1 MRATVLNQPG
11 SPQDGLEAST
21 TLRENG
27 CCSMPL
33 PRLRAAL
40 GVSAALALVGVP
52 AAALACSRVTWTGPD
67 QQVITG
73 RSMDWPY
80 GFNSHFHVIPRGER
94 IDGAGGLNSLMFTSR
109 YGSVLVSGS
118 TEPGGAVDAVFDG
131 MNEKGLAAN
140 LLYLAENDFGIAQAG
155 TTRPRLSFAAWT
167 LYLLS
172 QYATVKELVEAVQ
185 ADQIQIVPVPFGPGG
200 KAKATVHMA
209 VSDASGD
216 SAVIEYL
223 KGKPV
228 IHHGRQYQVMT
239 NSPVYS
245 EQLKLNAFWATKDR
259 SHDLP
264 GSIQSPDR
272 FVRGSF
278 YNEQLPP
285 TTDPRQAL
293 AGVMSVMRNIS
304 VPWGTP
310 DPEHPNISPTWWRT
324 LLDQKNG
331 VYYFDSALSPQMV
344 WVNLRQIDFSPGTG
358 IRAIAIETNPNLQG
372 KLNGQLQPAPAIRFL
387 APKS

>member
-1 MRATVLNQPG
+1 M
-11 SPQDGLEAST
+11 S
-21 TLRENG
+21 LRN
-27 CCSMPL
+27 
-33 PRLRAAL
+33 RLTAAAAL
-40 GVSAALALVGVP
+40 TALGLTAAAP
-52 AAALACSRVTWTGPD
+52 AALACSRITWVGPA

-94 IDGAGGLNSLMFTSR
+94 LDGAGGSNSLRWTSR
-109 YGSVLVSGS
+109 YGSVVVSGS
-118 TEPGGAVDAVFDG
+118 TEPGGAIDAVFDG
-131 MNEKGLAAN
+131 VNERGLAAN
-140 LLYLAENDFGIAQAG
+140 LLYLAENDFGLATAPAG
-155 TTRPRLSFAAWT
+155 RPRLSFAAWT

-172 QYATVKELVEAVQ
+172 QYGTVKELVQAVQ
-185 ADQIQIVPVPFGPGG
+185 ADRIQIVPVPFGPGG

-245 EQLKLNAFWATKDR
+245 EQLKLNAFWSTKDR
-259 SHDLP
+259 THELP

-278 YNEQLPP
+278 YLEQLPP
-285 TTDPRQAL
+285 TSDPRQAL

-324 LLDQKNG
+324 LIDQKNR

-344 WVNLRQIDFSPGTG
+344 WLNLNQIDLGPGSG
-358 IRAIAIETNPNLQG
+358 VRAIKIEGNDTLQG
-372 KLNGQLQPAPAIRFL
+372 NVTRQLQPAPAIRFL
-387 APKS
+387 APKEAPG

>member
-1 MRATVLNQPG
+1 
-11 SPQDGLEAST
+11 
-21 TLRENG
+21 
-27 CCSMPL
+27 MPL
-33 PRLRAAL
+33 QPPFPRLPL
-40 GVSAALALVGVP
+40 LAALALAP
-52 AAALACSRVTWTGPD
+52 IALAPTALACSRVTWTGPD

-80 GFNSHFHVIPRGER
+80 GFNAHFHVIPRGET
-94 IDGAGGLNSLMFTSR
+94 IDGAGGINALRVTTR
-109 YGSVLVSGS
+109 HGAVLVSGS
-118 TEPGGAVDAVFDG
+118 TEPGAAVDGVFDG

-140 LLYLAENDFGIAQAG
+140 LLYLAENDFGIANAD
-155 TTRPRLSFAAWT
+155 TRRPRLSFAAWT

-172 QYATVKELVEAVQ
+172 QYATVEELVTAVRQ
-185 ADQIQIVPVPFGPGG
+185 DRIQIVPIPFGPGG

-239 NSPVYS
+239 NSPVFS
-245 EQLKLNAFWATKDR
+245 EQLKLNAYWQTRDR
-259 SHDLP
+259 NRELP

-272 FVRGSF
+272 FVRASYF
-278 YNEQLPP
+278 VQQLPATREP
-285 TTDPRQAL
+285 LQAL
-293 AGVMSVMRNIS
+293 AGVMSVMRNVS

-331 VYYFDSALSPQMV
+331 VYYFDSALSPRMV
-344 WVNLRQIDFSPGTG
+344 WVNLRQIEFRPGSG
-358 IRAIAIETNPNLQG
+358 IRAIRIEGDPELQG
-372 KLNGQLQPAPAIRFL
+372 NLTSRLRPAPAIQFL
-387 APKS
+387 APKP

>member
-1 MRATVLNQPG
+1 
-11 SPQDGLEAST
+11 
-21 TLRENG
+21 
-27 CCSMPL
+27 MPNSA
-33 PRLRAAL
+33 RLRTLAITAGL
-40 GVSAALALVGVP
+40 GLVASAVLP

-80 GFNSHFHVIPRGER
+80 GFNSHFHVIPRGEV
-94 IDGAGGLNSLMFTSR
+94 IDGGGGINSLRFTSR
-109 YGSVLVSGS
+109 HGAVVVSGS
-118 TEPGGAVDAVFDG
+118 TEPGGVVDGVFDG
-131 MNEKGLAAN
+131 MNEQGLAAN
-140 LLYLAENDFGIAQAG
+140 LLYLAENDFGIASAD
-155 TTRPRLSFAAWT
+155 TRRPRLSFAAWT

-172 QYATVKELVEAVQ
+172 QYGTVKELVAAVRE
-185 ADQIQIVPVPFGPGG
+185 DRIQIVPVPFGPGG

-239 NSPVYS
+239 NSPIYS
-245 EQLKLNAFWATKDR
+245 EQLKLNGYWVTRDR
-259 SHDLP
+259 SKELP

-272 FVRGSF
+272 FVRGSY
-278 YNEQLPP
+278 YNAQLPP
-285 TTDPRQAL
+285 TSDPRQAL

-344 WVNLRQIDFSPGTG
+344 WLNLRQIDFSPGSG
-358 IRAIAIETNPNLQG
+358 IRAIAIETNPSLQG
-372 KLNGQLQPAPAIRFL
+372 KLNAQLRPGTAIRFL